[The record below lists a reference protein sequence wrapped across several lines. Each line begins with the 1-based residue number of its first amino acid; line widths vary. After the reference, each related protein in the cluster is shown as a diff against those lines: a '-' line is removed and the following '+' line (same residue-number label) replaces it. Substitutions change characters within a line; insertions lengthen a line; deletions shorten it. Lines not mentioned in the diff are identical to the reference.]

1 MDIKDIISK
10 MTLEEKASMCS
21 GQDFWHTQAVER
33 LGVPAIMVSDGPHG
47 LRKQDEGGDHLGVND
62 SIKAVCFPAA
72 CATTSSFDRELLE
85 KLGAALG
92 DECQHEGVAV
102 LLGPAVNIKRSPLCG
117 RNFEY
122 VSEDPYLAAQLSGS
136 HIKGVQ
142 SKNVGTSIKHF
153 AVNNQEYRRMTT
165 DSQVDERAMREIYLA
180 AFEGAIKESRPWTV
194 MCSYNKINGVYGS
207 ENKTTLTDILR
218 DEWGFDGL
226 VMSDWG
232 AVNDRVAG
240 VAAGLDLEM
249 PPSFGENDRLVLEA
263 VESGRLPEEVLDKTI
278 ERLLELV
285 EKYENS
291 KAPETPWDKDADHEL
306 AREIEAESA
315 VLLKNEDR
323 ILPLPN
329 DGTIAFI
336 GKYAKKP
343 RFQGGGSSH
352 INCIKTES
360 ALDAV
365 SDPRYGIKAKI
376 TYAQGYDDKQDIIDE
391 AMIAEAVEVASK
403 ADKAVIFVGLPDSFE
418 SEGYDRKHMSMPD
431 CQLKL
436 IDEVVKVQPNA
447 VVVLHN
453 GSPVEMPWLDKVP
466 GVLEMYLGGQA
477 VGGATVE
484 LLFGRKNPS
493 GHLAETF
500 PLKYEDNPSYLFFP
514 GKNDVAEYREGIYV
528 GYRYYD
534 KKNMPVM
541 FPFGY
546 GLSYTEFEYHD
557 MRLSSGS
564 FTEGEEITVTA
575 TVKNIGKVRGKAV
588 SQLYIKAPQDKT
600 DRPIR
605 ELKGFAKTEL
615 APGESKTVSFTI
627 DSRAFALWDTEVHDW
642 VVENGEYTVEIGE
655 SSRDI
660 KATAQLAVTGT
671 KKRPIR
677 FSYTTPMSDILR
689 FPECKKLVDPLLA
702 CYIIGGEADGESA
715 AEAISA
721 EMQEAMLADL
731 PLKALLSFA
740 NGKVTNQMLWDVVDA
755 MNALEIEA

>member
-1 MDIKDIISK
+1 MDIKKIISE

-33 LGVPAIMVSDGPHG
+33 LGIPAIMVSDGPHG
-47 LRKQDEGGDHLGVND
+47 LRKQDEGGDNLGVND

-72 CATTSSFDRELLE
+72 CATSSSFDRELLA
-85 KLGAALG
+85 KMGAALG

-122 VSEDPYLAAQLSGS
+122 VSEDPYLASQMAGS
-136 HIKGVQ
+136 LIKGVQ
-142 SKNVGTSIKHF
+142 SKKVGTSIKHF

-165 DSQVDERAMREIYLA
+165 DSQVDERAFREIYLA
-180 AFEGAIKESRPWTV
+180 AFEGAIKEGEPWTV

-249 PPSFGENDRLVLEA
+249 PPSFGENDKLVLEA
-263 VESGRLPEEVLDKTI
+263 VKSGKLPEEVLDRLV
-278 ERLLELV
+278 ERILKLV
-285 EKYENS
+285 EKYESS
-291 KAPETPWDKDADHEL
+291 KAPDTAWDMDADHEL
-306 AREIEAESA
+306 ARETEAECA

-323 ILPLPN
+323 ILPIPN

-352 INCIKTES
+352 INCHKTES
-360 ALDAV
+360 ALEAAA
-365 SDPRYGIKAKI
+365 DPKYGIKAKI
-376 TYAQGYDDKQDIIDE
+376 IYAQGYDDKDDVVDE
-391 AMIAEAVEVASK
+391 GMIAEAVQAAMK
-403 ADKAVIFVGLPDSFE
+403 ADKAVIFAGLPDSFE
-418 SEGYDRKHMSMPD
+418 SEGYDRKHMSMPG

-436 IDEVVKVQPNA
+436 IDEVVKVQPNT

-453 GSPVEMPWLDKVP
+453 GSPMEMPWLDKVP

-477 VGGATVE
+477 VGGATIE

-514 GKNDVAEYREGIYV
+514 GKKDVAEYREGIYV

-541 FPFGY
+541 FPFGF

-557 MRLSSGS
+557 MRLSSKS
-564 FTEGEEITVTA
+564 FTEGEELTVTA

-588 SQLYIKAPQDKT
+588 AQLYVRAPQDGT
-600 DRPIR
+600 DRAIR
-605 ELKGFAKTEL
+605 ELKGFVKTEL
-615 APGESKTVSFTI
+615 NPGESKTVSFTI
-627 DSRAFALWDTEVHDW
+627 DSRAFALWDTEVHKW
-642 VVENGEYTVEIGE
+642 VVEDGEYVIEIGE

-660 KATAQLAVTGT
+660 KASAAVAVAGTG
-671 KKRPIR
+671 KRPVR
-677 FSYTTPMSDILR
+677 FSYTTPMADIFR
-689 FPECKKLVDPLLA
+689 FPECKALVEPLLEG
-702 CYIIGGEADGESA
+702 YILGSDADGESA
-715 AEAISA
+715 AEAIST

-731 PLKALLSFA
+731 PLKALLSFGG
-740 NGKVTNQMLWDVVDA
+740 GKVTNQMLWDVVDA